1 MDDFY
6 ERFGDRVR
14 RARTALG
21 LNQQALGNAVGLN
34 RTSIS
39 NIEQGRQRVA
49 LHMLFAFADAL
60 KVEPEMLLP
69 ASTGQTD
76 VLDELPE
83 DARTWAENVLANVE
97 EADRG

>member
-6 ERFGDRVR
+6 EAFGDRVR

-21 LNQQALGNAVGLN
+21 LNQQSLGRAVGLN

-39 NIEQGRQRVA
+39 NIEQGCQRVA
-49 LHMLFAFADAL
+49 LHMLYAFAMAL
-60 KVEPEMLLP
+60 KVEPEALLP
-69 ASTGQTD
+69 GSTGQPD

-83 DARTWAENVLANVE
+83 DARMWAQNVLANAE
-97 EADRG
+97 ETNHG